1 MKKIDLYSTQT
12 YGFCHPAKRLLRD
25 KYISYLEIDMSS
37 DPMRG
42 GEMNRKAYG
51 MRTVP
56 QIYVNSVHL
65 GGFSELYAMQ
75 QFGKL
80 EKLLKD

>member
-12 YGFCHPAKRLLRD
+12 HGFCDSAKRLLRNED
-25 KYISYLEIDMSS
+25 ISNLEIDMSS
-37 DPMRG
+37 NPMLRN
-42 GEMNRKAYG
+42 EMKREANG
-51 MRTVP
+51 MRTLP
-56 QIYVNSVHL
+56 QIYVNASHL
-65 GGFSELYAMQ
+65 GGFAELYAMQ